1 MDLAKYLITKAK
13 YKIKNICTVLG
24 VARSNQYANKSIR
37 KKRYRRVDDVDVLK
51 SILSVT
57 KDRGT
62 YGYPRVTALVN
73 RERRKQ
79 YQKIWN
85 KKRILRSMQMNNLIL
100 PKFISKPKRL
110 HLGTVMTLKSNLR
123 WCSDI
128 LEIRCWNG
136 EKVFV
141 SFALECHDR
150 EVLSFVAEKRPLFHG
165 DIIKLMDQAVTSRFG
180 EYVEKLPQTIQWL
193 TDQGPQYKAIQTVTY
208 GDEWGFDVRTTPA
221 YSPESNGM
229 AEAFVKLFK
238 RDYVYVNDLWTG
250 DAVIRQLAGWFA
262 DYNLHHPHSALKMM
276 SPLEYRKSQISDSLN
291 KVSV

>member
-1 MDLAKYLITKAK
+1 MDIVRHLIKVAK
-13 YKIKNICTVLG
+13 YKIKKICKVLG
-24 VARSNQYANKSIR
+24 VARSNQYANKTAR
-37 KKRYRRVDDVDVLK
+37 KKRYHRLDDPEVLK
-51 SILSVT
+51 SVLAVT
-57 KDRGT
+57 KERGT

-73 RERRKQ
+73 RVRRLRYEKV
-79 YQKIWN
+79 WN
-85 KKRILRSMQMNNLIL
+85 KKRVLRVMQINNLVL
-100 PKFISKPKRL
+100 QKFVSKPKRP
-110 HLGTVMTLKSNLR
+110 HLGTVMTLQSNLR

-141 SFALECHDR
+141 AFALECHDR
-150 EVLSFVAEKRPLFHG
+150 EILSFIAEKRPLFHG

-180 EYVEKLPQTIQWL
+180 EYIETLPQKIQWL
-193 TDQGPQYKAIQTVTY
+193 SDQGPQYKAIQTVTY
-208 GDEWGFDVRTTPA
+208 GNEWGFDVRTTPA

-250 DAVIRQLAGWFA
+250 DAVIRQLASWFD
-262 DYNLHHPHSALKMM
+262 DYNLHHPHSALKML
-276 SPLEYRKSQISDSLN
+276 SPLEYRESQISSLN